1 MFKINVPASNVS
13 SNLNTTGAGGFV
25 LLISVNFLYS
35 SAALTALTDSS
46 TLTCISWQRVDAWLQ
61 DFWTSCSINFHLSII
76 SIMKC
81 CIFDL
86 KYIFRCEDK
95 RIIPNKNYRF
105 CRQIL
110 PSWTACW
117 CSNKPGNKIVLMS
130 LSNSLAS
137 QSKRTYSLC
146 VWCSFRQAFW
156 YRSLQSSSL
165 FPDLLL
171 LYLCITFQKL
181 VCGIW

>member
-1 MFKINVPASNVS
+1 MP
-13 SNLNTTGAGGFV
+13 
-25 LLISVNFLYS
+25 
-35 SAALTALTDSS
+35 
-46 TLTCISWQRVDAWLQ
+46 
-61 DFWTSCSINFHLSII
+61 
-76 SIMKC
+76 
-81 CIFDL
+81 
-86 KYIFRCEDK
+86 RCQH
-95 RIIPNKNYRF
+95 NKNHRF
-105 CRQIL
+105 LRQIL

-181 VCGIW
+181 VCGIWYANNYSIIMKMNANHEKLLTVLHIWIWTRHSCPGNVRSHFEFCALVPVFIEYKWIWNWYWNKNYEFLLLHFFAHWQLK